1 MIYYLSTLKHNY
13 TIIDFLA
20 GPGKAMADRIT
31 PISYRELRER
41 TSLPYG
47 TWIFSDVDRL
57 SGSQSVQ
64 ILPHWRALK
73 DAGVPVLNHPVN
85 SMRRYELLRALRETG
100 VNDFDAYMFT
110 EHRKPKRFPVFIRKA
125 ADHGGAH
132 SALLPDQTALDAEL
146 ARLESENVW
155 PGDKLIV
162 EFIETADHAGIR
174 RKYAAL
180 RIGDRLIPRQIL
192 HSKEWV
198 IKRHDLHE
206 PELVAEEIDYLAHGK
221 DAERLMAIFDLA
233 NMQFGRIDYSFAN
246 GRLQVFEINANPT
259 IIGRT
264 STAALDDPDA
274 PRGATYRGVMERI
287 TAALEALDIG
297 DGPAIPVTAKATN
310 WNLLPADHSGSILV
324 P

>member
-1 MIYYLSTLKHNY
+1 MIYYLSTRKHSY
-13 TIIDFLA
+13 TITDFLE
-20 GPGKAMADRIT
+20 GPGKAIAARIT
-31 PISYRELRER
+31 PISYRDLRDLK
-41 TSLPYG
+41 SLPYG

-57 SGSQSVQ
+57 SGSQSAE
-64 ILPHWRALK
+64 IFSHWRALK
-73 DAGVPVLNHPVN
+73 DAGVPVLNDPIN
-85 SMRRYELLRALRETG
+85 SMRRYELLRALHEAG
-100 VNDFDAYMFT
+100 SNDFDAYMFT

-132 SALLPDQTALDAEL
+132 SALLPDQAALDAEL
-146 ARLESENVW
+146 ARLEADNVW
-155 PGDKLIV
+155 PGDRLIV

-192 HSKEWV
+192 HSREWV

-206 PELVAEEIDYLAHGK
+206 PELVAEEIDYLANGK

-274 PRGATYRGVMERI
+274 PRGATYRGVMEKI

-297 DGPAIPVTAKATN
+297 DGPEIPVKPLKSN
-310 WNLLPADHSGSILV
+310 WNLLPAGHSGSILV